1 MHLRNLLLVVVGGGI
16 GSGARYLVSTF
27 VLSRWGTGFP
37 WGTLTVNVVGSFLL
51 GAIMQLGL
59 GLLGAETRILV
70 TTGFLGGFTT
80 YSTFNFETLRFA
92 EHGNWTLFT
101 ANAAATFLG
110 CLVAGSLGAAVGR
123 VLAPS

>member
-16 GSGARYLVSTF
+16 GSGARYLVSTW

-37 WGTLTVNVVGSFLL
+37 LGTLSVNVLGSFLL
-51 GAIMQLGL
+51 GVVMQLGL
-59 GLLGAETRILV
+59 GLIGAEARILV

-92 EHGNWTLFT
+92 EHGNWTLFM

-110 CLVAGSLGAAVGR
+110 CLVAGSLGATVGR

>member
-1 MHLRNLLLVVVGGGI
+1 
-16 GSGARYLVSTF
+16 
-27 VLSRWGTGFP
+27 
-37 WGTLTVNVVGSFLL
+37 
-51 GAIMQLGL
+51 MQADPGRERKPV
-59 GLLGAETRILV
+59 AEARILV

-101 ANAAATFLG
+101 ANAVATFVG